1 MARLKKW
8 GIIPR
13 LKTGEKMEKDLPLA
27 YNYAP
32 PARRCAQGEK
42 NPLLVMAHGYGADQD
57 DLFSLA
63 GEFPDVFHV
72 AAPRAP
78 IDLPYGGAA
87 WYALDYVGDRMVS
100 DIPQAL
106 ASRDLLADFIA
117 RAADKYDAG
126 RVWLLGFSQ
135 GAILSYG
142 ILSRYP
148 DRVRRYIPLSGYIEP
163 GVIAPEASRNDYR
176 GVKALAMHG
185 TQDPVIPVAA
195 GRGVRDFLQG
205 LGVDYRY
212 EEFPIGHGIA
222 AQGLTLLRQWTDETL
237 REDGIRP

>member
-1 MARLKKW
+1 
-8 GIIPR
+8 
-13 LKTGEKMEKDLPLA
+13 METDLTLR

-32 PARRCAQGEK
+32 PARRCASGEK

-57 DLFSLA
+57 DLFSMA

-72 AAPRAP
+72 VAPRAP

-100 DIPQAL
+100 DIPQAV
-106 ASRDLLADFIA
+106 ASRDLLAGFVTQ
-117 RAADKYDAG
+117 AAHKYDAG
-126 RVWLLGFSQ
+126 QVWLLGFSQ

-148 DRVRRYIPLSGYIEP
+148 DRVQRYIPLSGYIEP
-163 GVIAPEASRNDYR
+163 GVMAPEAFRNDYR
-176 GVKALAMHG
+176 GIKALAMHG
-185 TQDPVIPVAA
+185 TQDPVIPIAA
-195 GRGVRDFLQG
+195 GRGVQDFLQR

-212 EEFPIGHGIA
+212 YEFPIGHGIA
-222 AQGLTLLRQWTDETL
+222 AQGLARLREWTDDTL